1 MKNWQDFDYC
11 WFLPNIAKLPAR
23 LGYALAYVRGLL
35 YALLRRD
42 WRMLSHLDADVDM
55 RTRMAI
61 LQLAPLNRLKQ
72 VLIRLQRYAS
82 QSIEEYAAE
91 RMVISASRYQ
101 GFDTSLPKQAVFI
114 TAHYGVSIQGA
125 QKIAQVY
132 NGLLMTS
139 SVVEKEQVAACVQ
152 QHYQRKYTCI
162 PHAHIETGAKTF
174 LRHLKQGGS
183 IIIIADL
190 PAEIAAESSCIETMM
205 GDAHL
210 AAGAKRLAQQA
221 QVPIIA
227 YTCVPNASGDWQY
240 QFSQP
245 SYPHKYL
252 TDWYLPAY
260 AWLTQQLFS
269 KPKWWWAMDLLP
281 LWYAKREEA

>member
-190 PAEIAAESSCIETMM
+190 PAEIAAESSCIETMIW
-205 GDAHL
+205 
-210 AAGAKRLAQQA
+210 
-221 QVPIIA
+221 P
-227 YTCVPNASGDWQY
+227 
-240 QFSQP
+240 
-245 SYPHKYL
+245 
-252 TDWYLPAY
+252 
-260 AWLTQQLFS
+260 LFS
-269 KPKWWWAMDLLP
+269 ILHLIYWIVVILK
-281 LWYAKREEA
+281 